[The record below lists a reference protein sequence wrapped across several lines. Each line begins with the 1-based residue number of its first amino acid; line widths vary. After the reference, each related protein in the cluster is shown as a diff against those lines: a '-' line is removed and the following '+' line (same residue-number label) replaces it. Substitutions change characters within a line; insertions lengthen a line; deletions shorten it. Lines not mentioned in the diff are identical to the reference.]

1 MLPCIKERPESDLE
15 EMHQD
20 RPARDA
26 NQHPRRRPEAPF
38 KHCRPPLHPANAGG
52 HADRLDRHAK
62 RHQAPGDE
70 KFREHRR
77 SGEIAWLLAGDGC
90 GSQFPHALAIVA
102 DPAVGGEFAHPRG
115 VEDRLAGA
123 GVRVAPSRAVLGDAR
138 VFFEANRMLMERV
151 RPEVVVD
158 FCYGDAVGGEIERGE
173 IRGVHRW

>member
-1 MLPCIKERPESDLE
+1 V
-15 EMHQD
+15 
-20 RPARDA
+20 
-26 NQHPRRRPEAPF
+26 
-38 KHCRPPLHPANAGG
+38 
-52 HADRLDRHAK
+52 DRHAK

-123 GVRVAPSRAVLGDAR
+123 GVRVAPSPFSA
-138 VFFEANRMLMERV
+138 MLASFSKRTACSWSAFGRRLWWTSVTV
-151 RPEVVVD
+151 RPWAARSNEARFVAFIV
-158 FCYGDAVGGEIERGE
+158 
-173 IRGVHRW
+173 W